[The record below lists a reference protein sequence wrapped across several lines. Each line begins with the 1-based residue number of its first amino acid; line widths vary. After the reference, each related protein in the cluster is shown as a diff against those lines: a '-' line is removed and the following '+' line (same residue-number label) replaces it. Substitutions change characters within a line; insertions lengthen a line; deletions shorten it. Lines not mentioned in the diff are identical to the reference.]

1 MAARDDIVRYC
12 DELLDPAAYPDAIP
26 NGLQVPGAAE
36 VRKLVTG
43 VTASLELFER
53 AAAAGAQMVLSHH
66 GMFAGSGPRRPL
78 DRFEKAR
85 LQALFGADL
94 SLLAYHLPLD
104 AHAEVGNNALLAG
117 LLGVGGLE
125 RFAGIGWI
133 GRLSHPASLNDLLA
147 AVRREIGEPLVF
159 AAGPDVIERMA
170 IVSGSAAGE
179 TLAAARAGAD
189 CFLTGEPKE
198 AAMSDAREAGIHFL
212 AAGHYATEVFGVRAL
227 GDRIAARFG
236 IEHEFADIPNPV

>member
-1 MAARDDIVRYC
+1 MANRDEIARYC
-12 DELLDPAAYPDAIP
+12 DELLEPAAFADVLP

-36 VRKLVTG
+36 VRKLLSG

-53 AAAAGAQMVLSHH
+53 AAAAGAQMVLAHH

-85 LQALFGADL
+85 LQALFEADL

-104 AHAEVGNNALLAG
+104 AHPQIGNNALLARM
-117 LLGVGGLE
+117 LSLAGLE

-133 GRLSHPASLNDLLA
+133 GRLVNPCSLVDLLA
-147 AVRREIGEPLVF
+147 TVRRHIGEPLVF
-159 AAGPDVIERMA
+159 DAGPDVIERVA

-198 AAMSDAREAGIHFL
+198 AAMSDTREAGIHFV

-227 GDRIAARFG
+227 GDRMAAAFG